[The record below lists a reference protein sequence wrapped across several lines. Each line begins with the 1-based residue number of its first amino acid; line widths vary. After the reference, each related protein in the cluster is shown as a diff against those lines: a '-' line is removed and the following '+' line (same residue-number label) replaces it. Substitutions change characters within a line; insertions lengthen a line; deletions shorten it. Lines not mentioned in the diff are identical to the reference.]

1 MNEEYYTREESKRAA
16 RRAEGSQDKDPKQR
30 VHADKLK
37 NEASASE
44 SYRKKLRHKRK
55 DNNLTKEEA
64 KKLKKMKTQGRK
76 KIYAEIALAAK
87 AHQTIIQNEDHNSGT
102 DALDSGMQL
111 TETGVRNVR
120 KSLHNRKA
128 KNYSQK
134 LHNRNEHLDS
144 VQGAKGAKEA
154 KTAGEGSNVLSKAA
168 QKKAIKKEIT
178 ENAFKQQAK
187 EAANTFGNVSKW
199 FTDKAEDLVGRMV
212 EYVTEFLHQHPELLL
227 ILAVILI
234 VVVVISGSL
243 TSCSMMMG
251 GTSNITI
258 GTSFTAQDS
267 DILAVDRDYTQFETE
282 LHNTLDRVPQ
292 DHPGYDE
299 YRYTLAEIG
308 HNPFQL
314 AAVLTVLYEDYTRA
328 EVQAKIQSIYQSQYT
343 LTFQTIVE
351 VRTRTETRTGHRTVH
366 HADGTTSS
374 ESYTYEVEVE
384 YNYYILQTTLVNNTL
399 DTVIR
404 GLGLTAD
411 QMQRYEL
418 LLETYGNKAGL
429 FGDDIY
435 SEVNPGDYQDYDI
448 PPEALTDQRFANMI
462 REAEKY
468 LGYPYVWGG
477 SSPSTSFDCSGFV
490 SYVLNH
496 CGNGWSMGRQTA
508 NGLRGKCTAVS
519 PSEARP
525 GDLIFFQGTYA
536 TSGASH
542 VGIYVGNGMM
552 IHCGNPIQYAS
563 VNATYWQNHFMCYGR
578 IN

>member
-30 VHADKLK
+30 VHADNLK

-178 ENAFKQQAK
+178 EQAFKQQAK

-243 TSCSMMMG
+243 TSCSMMIG

-552 IHCGNPIQYAS
+552 IHCGNPIHYAS
-563 VNATYWQNHFMCYGR
+563 VNTTYWQNHFMCYGR